1 MIQDSSTAS
10 IVVLGSVNMDL
21 ITTTQR
27 LPRPGETLLG
37 TNFATGPGGK
47 GANQAIAAAKAGGT
61 VQFIGAV
68 GSDDFGTR
76 LRNALVS
83 GGVGVEGLRTGPGPS
98 GIAAITVDAAAEN
111 TIIVVAGA
119 NSGVTGLSPAD
130 ISAIGSAGLLVCQLE
145 IPLEAVRAGV
155 ATAAAAGVPVLL
167 NPSPVRELPAELLAG
182 VTVLVVN
189 QGEAQ
194 ALDAG
199 ALAQVPHLIT
209 TLGGDGADY
218 RGPDTSFHIDAPT
231 VEAVDTTGAGDAFT
245 GALAVAWSGGLDA
258 RTAVQRACAAGA
270 LATTTPGASAS
281 SPSAARIDQLT
292 GSSYR
297 S

>member
-1 MIQDSSTAS
+1 MIHDFSTAS

-21 ITTTQR
+21 ITTSER

-37 TNFATGPGGK
+37 LDFATGPGGK

-61 VQFIGAV
+61 VQFVGAV
-68 GSDDFGTR
+68 GSDDFGIR
-76 LRNALVS
+76 LRNALLS
-83 GGVGVEGLRTGPGPS
+83 GGVGVEGLRTVPGPS

-119 NSGVTGLSPAD
+119 NSGVTGLTAAD
-130 ISAIGSAGLLVCQLE
+130 ISAIGQAGLLVCQLE

-189 QGEAQ
+189 QGEAE
-194 ALDAG
+194 ALGAG
-199 ALAQVPHLIT
+199 ALAQVPHVIT
-209 TLGGDGADY
+209 TLGGAGADY
-218 RGPDTSFHIDAPT
+218 RGPDTSFHVDAPT

-245 GALAVAWSGGLDA
+245 GALAVAWSGGVDA
-258 RTAVQRACAAGA
+258 RTAVHRACAAGA
-270 LATTTPGASAS
+270 LATTRPGASTS
-281 SPSAARIDQLT
+281 SPSAAQIDQLA
-292 GSSYR
+292 GSSYL